1 MRYPAVPGGAG
12 RALPRGFAARDPAVS
27 RMRHTLLART
37 LMATGLAA
45 VLGAAWPAPA
55 TGDTN
60 PFTGDPEAIADGK
73 RLWAATGCYACHG
86 KEAGGAVGPDLT
98 DDQWVYRPTDATI
111 FKAIANGRKGTT
123 MVGWSSSLS
132 DEEIW
137 KVIAYIR
144 SLYRGDPG
152 KVIW

>member
-27 RMRHTLLART
+27 RMRHTLLAHT
-37 LMATGLAA
+37 LLATGLAA

-55 TGDTN
+55 KGDTN
-60 PFTGDPEAIADGK
+60 PFTGDPDAIADGK
-73 RLWAATGCYACHG
+73 RLWAETGCYACHG

-111 FKAIANGRKGTT
+111 FKAIAKGRKGTT